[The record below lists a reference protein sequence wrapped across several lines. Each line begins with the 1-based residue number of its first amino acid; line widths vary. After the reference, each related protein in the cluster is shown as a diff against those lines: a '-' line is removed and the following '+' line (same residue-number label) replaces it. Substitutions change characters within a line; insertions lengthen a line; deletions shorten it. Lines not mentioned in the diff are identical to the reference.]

1 MMSESEKLKYGMEH
15 RGALEGYAD
24 ADWWR
29 ALSIDI
35 NSLDDG
41 IEKETLQHIKRIFT
55 AILKAI
61 DILRK
66 KILTLG

>member
-1 MMSESEKLKYGMEH
+1 MMSENEKLKYGMEH

-41 IEKETLQHIKRIFT
+41 IEKELKRN
-55 AILKAI
+55 
-61 DILRK
+61 
-66 KILTLG
+66 

>member
-1 MMSESEKLKYGMEH
+1 MMSENEKLKYGMEH

-41 IEKETLQHIKRIFT
+41 IEKELKRKLFS
-55 AILKAI
+55 ILKGYSQ
-61 DILRK
+61 LS
-66 KILTLG
+66 